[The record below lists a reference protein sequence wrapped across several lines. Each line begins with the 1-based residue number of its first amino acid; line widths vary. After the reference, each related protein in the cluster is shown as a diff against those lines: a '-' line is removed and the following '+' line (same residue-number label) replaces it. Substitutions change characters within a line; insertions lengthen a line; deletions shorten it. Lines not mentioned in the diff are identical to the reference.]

1 MICALQPHR
10 HDAKLGLNKFAHGGS
25 FACLQNDTAAAFFK
39 GEVKG
44 FWQLAVSGVW
54 DVFS

>member
-1 MICALQPHR
+1 MVVV
-10 HDAKLGLNKFAHGGS
+10 FA
-25 FACLQNDTAAAFFK
+25 FLQNDTVAAFFK

-54 DVFS
+54 GVFC